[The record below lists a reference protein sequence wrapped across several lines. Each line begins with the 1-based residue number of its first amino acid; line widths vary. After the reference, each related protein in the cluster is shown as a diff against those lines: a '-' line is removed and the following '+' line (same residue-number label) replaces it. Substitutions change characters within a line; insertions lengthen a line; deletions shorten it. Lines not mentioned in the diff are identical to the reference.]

1 MQLAYAQ
8 QVLAGDLPNRD
19 FVDPG
24 MPLTYALSAVVQ
36 WGQPGPYSE
45 VLLTCSLLALT
56 TALVF
61 VTTTTL
67 TGSIVAGLAAAFFA
81 LVLKPHLYSYTKV
94 LVPALTLLALQY
106 YLGAPSTRRIV
117 LLGTGTAVATLFRYD
132 LGVYAVAGIGVGLL
146 AAHWRAPAVLFGAT
160 VRYAAATAIALLP
173 YAAFLQWTGGVGQQ
187 LREAVEYT
195 RADEHQLAFTRP
207 EFPVLSGATA
217 WTEWS
222 YLDSAAFLYYAAH
235 LAVAVGLML
244 IAWRWRAQRE
254 HQAPAVLG
262 TLAILAMYLAFIVR
276 HPVATRLLDVS
287 SVLAI
292 AGAWI
297 TVELVRGLRTPLAK
311 TARGP
316 RIAAAVVGVTA
327 VAMLSMTIVSAWTL
341 ARVGENLIETRV
353 LNGWEKMRER
363 ARVVK
368 ERGST
373 WPWTAWWPN
382 GTYPEQVIDYVDRCT
397 APTDRLFMSWP
408 GAEYYF
414 FTRRLF
420 AGGHAWMLAPR
431 AFSAVEHQQ
440 RTVSRLAA
448 HRVPVVL
455 INESRREEFR
465 TTYPLVDDYLK
476 QHYGEVGRFTIYDG
490 SEVAIATRRGLPAR
504 STDAATNWPCQF

>member
-1 MQLAYAQ
+1 MQLAYSQ

-24 MPLTYALSAVVQ
+24 MPLTYALSALVQ
-36 WGQPGPYSE
+36 WVQPGPYSE
-45 VLLTCSLLALT
+45 LLLTCTLLALT
-56 TALVF
+56 TVLVF

-94 LVPALTLLALQY
+94 LAPAATLLVLQH
-106 YLGAPSTRRIV
+106 YLRAPSAGRIA
-117 LLGTGTAVATLFRYD
+117 LLGIWTAVATLFRYD
-132 LGVYAVAGIGVGLL
+132 LGVYAVAGIGAGLL
-146 AAHWRAPAVLFGAT
+146 AAHWRTPGVLFGAAA
-160 VRYAAATAIALLP
+160 RYAAVTTVALLP
-173 YAAFLQWTGGVGQQ
+173 YAAFLQWTGGVDQQ

-195 RADEHQLAFTRP
+195 RADEHQLSFTRP

-235 LAVAVGLML
+235 LAVAVALVL
-244 IAWRWRAQRE
+244 LAWRWRAQRE
-254 HQAPAVLG
+254 YQAPAVLG
-262 TLAILAMYLAFIVR
+262 TIAILAIYLAFIVR

-287 SVLAI
+287 SILAI

-297 TVELVRGLRTPLAK
+297 TVELVRGLRAPLAK
-311 TARGP
+311 AARGP
-316 RIAAAVVGVTA
+316 RLAAAVVGVAA
-327 VAMLSMTIVSAWTL
+327 VAVLSMTAVSAWTL
-341 ARVGENLIETRV
+341 ARVGENLVETRV
-353 LNGWEKMRER
+353 LDGWEKVQER
-363 ARVVK
+363 AAVVK
-368 ERGST
+368 ARGET

-414 FTRRLF
+414 FTRRPF

-431 AFSAVEHQQ
+431 AFSAAEHQQ

-465 TTYPLVDDYLK
+465 SAYALVDDYLQ

-490 SEVAIATRRGLPAR
+490 SEVAIATRRGLPAK